1 MLLRPGPLGYLFL
14 LAAISCAWAQEPAA
28 DESAIAPVE
37 AAPSAPSYIPL
48 SAHERWHG
56 FLHESLLGTR
66 PAALILGTAF
76 LEHIGHAPA
85 DWSLSAQGYAHR
97 VQDRLGATLIDGG
110 VHSSM
115 AALLRYDTRYWES
128 PDRRPLHRVAH
139 AFERTF
145 FTRNEAGNRVFD
157 LPGLGG
163 IYAGSMLPMYWRPRS
178 YSPLNQGVKAGDFGL
193 MFQTGSNLLKEF
205 EPDLKRLLSHNK

>member
-1 MLLRPGPLGYLFL
+1 MLLQHGALGYLFV
-14 LAAISCAWAQEPAA
+14 LATVSCSWAQEPAA
-28 DESAIAPVE
+28 DEPAIAAVE
-37 AAPSAPSYIPL
+37 APSASRYVPL

-85 DWSLSAQGYAHR
+85 DWSLSAKGYAHR

-110 VHSSM
+110 IHSSM
-115 AALLRYDTRYWES
+115 AAVLHYDTRYWQS
-128 PDRRPLHRVAH
+128 PDQRPLRRVAH
-139 AFERTF
+139 AFARTF
-145 FTRNEAGNRVFD
+145 FTRNDAGNRVFD
-157 LPGLGG
+157 FAGLGG
-163 IYAGSMLPMYWRPRS
+163 IYAGTMLPMYWRPRF
-178 YSPLNQGVKAGDFGL
+178 YSPLNQGVKAGNFGL

-205 EPDLKRLLSHNK
+205 EPDLKRLFSRK